1 MQAVVDFFCYP
12 TYNYHKSKRWNEQA
26 MKGVFFM
33 DALKVDRDSVMA
45 EIEENQK
52 NVREMV
58 MESYRDMQAG
68 KGRDYKEFFSEMES
82 RYDHAEKD
90 T

>member
-1 MQAVVDFFCYP
+1 
-12 TYNYHKSKRWNEQA
+12 
-26 MKGVFFM
+26 M
-33 DALKVDRDSVMA
+33 DDVSNTGRDSVMA

-68 KGRDYKEFFSEMES
+68 KGRDYREFFMEIEKETS
-82 RYDHAEKD
+82 RLFQSGDLIQ
-90 T
+90 